1 MKIKTPSLRILNEY
15 KKEILNKAVS
25 NGWNNG
31 VLKVIISRGVGGRG
45 YKFEKQISPS
55 IVFLC
60 FIVKNQILAKIL

>member
-45 YKFEKQISPS
+45 YKFEK
-55 IVFLC
+55 VFLLQLFSYV